1 MTTQSRQCVIVLYWM
16 SADASGEILMGTYP
30 SEEAATAAIP
40 AATAELLA
48 ECATDQERDNIRAGS
63 LIISI
68 IGFAVCVTIL
78 CTVLLNQNR

>member
-1 MTTQSRQCVIVLYWM
+1 M
-16 SADASGEILMGTYP
+16 SADASGEILLGTYP

-63 LIISI
+63 W
-68 IGFAVCVTIL
+68 TT
-78 CTVLLNQNR
+78 TVKCSRQTRLHPMNSNP